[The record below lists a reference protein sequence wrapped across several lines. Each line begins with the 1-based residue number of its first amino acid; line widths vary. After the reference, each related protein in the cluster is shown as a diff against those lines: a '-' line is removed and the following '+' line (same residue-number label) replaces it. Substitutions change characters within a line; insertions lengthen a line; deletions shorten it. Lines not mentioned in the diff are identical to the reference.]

1 MNAVAKQRVKR
12 RSLML
17 ASMAILAPTGVGA
30 SAGAVQLVYVGAR
43 ECPWCVRWMRDEK
56 PRLVASPVFRHLTYV
71 EIEPRRIR
79 DAYEPRYWPAQLVP
93 ILRSLPLKDGT
104 PRFLILRDGALYAN
118 HLGGWENVMP
128 QLRRLTG
135 SA

>member
-1 MNAVAKQRVKR
+1 MKR
-12 RSLML
+12 RPLIVAAL
-17 ASMAILAPTGVGA
+17 AALAPSGA
-30 SAGAVQLVYVGAR
+30 RAAGDIQLVYIGAR
-43 ECPWCVRWMRDEK
+43 DCSWCTLWMRDEK
-56 PRLVASPVFRHLTYV
+56 PRLVASPAFRRLTYV

-79 DAYEPRYWPAQLVP
+79 DAYNSRYWPAQLVP
-93 ILRSLPLKDGT
+93 ALQALPLKDGT
-104 PRFLILRDGALYAN
+104 PRFLILRDGTLVAN

>member
-1 MNAVAKQRVKR
+1 MKR
-12 RSLML
+12 RVLIATALATL
-17 ASMAILAPTGVGA
+17 ASTGA
-30 SAGAVQLVYVGAR
+30 RAGNGNIQLVYIGAR
-43 ECPWCVRWMRDEK
+43 ECSWCTRWMRDEK
-56 PRLVASPVFRHLTYV
+56 PRLLASPLFRRLSYV

-79 DAYEPRYWPAQLVP
+79 DAYDARYWPAHLVP
-93 ILRSLPLKDGT
+93 ILQALPLKDGT
-104 PRFLILRDGALYAN
+104 PRFLILRDGTLYAN

>member
-1 MNAVAKQRVKR
+1 MKR
-12 RSLML
+12 RTLIATTL
-17 ASMAILAPTGVGA
+17 AALAPIGA
-30 SAGAVQLVYVGAR
+30 RAASDIQLIYVGAR
-43 ECPWCVRWMRDEK
+43 ECPWCTRWMREEK
-56 PRLVASPVFRHLTYV
+56 PRLVASPVFQRLGYV

-79 DAYEPRYWPAQLVP
+79 EAYNPRYWPAQLVP
-93 ILRSLPLKDGT
+93 TLQALPLKDGT
-104 PRFLILRDGALYAN
+104 PRFLILRDGALVAN